1 MGEGN
6 GNPLQCSCLENP
18 RDGGAWWAAVYGVTQ
33 SRTWL
38 KWLSSSSSMSCL
50 KIISSLPLGD
60 FPLTYPLLISRLTSL
75 CSYSILWI
83 ISTLSMKDRLYSPA
97 CNQLYAH
104 VIYMRIGSQV
114 LILFGSFTC
123 FRILLKLLV
132 LLDTKKAALEDSQFG
147 LQMAAFS
154 ISAHTVFSWCMCLKG
169 ETDLFFSFFL
179 KGQQSYKFKTSLLWP
194 HLTLIIP

>member
-1 MGEGN
+1 
-6 GNPLQCSCLENP
+6 
-18 RDGGAWWAAVYGVTQ
+18 
-33 SRTWL
+33 
-38 KWLSSSSSMSCL
+38 
-50 KIISSLPLGD
+50 
-60 FPLTYPLLISRLTSL
+60 
-75 CSYSILWI
+75 
-83 ISTLSMKDRLYSPA
+83 MKDRLYSPA

-104 VIYMRIGSQV
+104 VIYMQIGSQV

-123 FRILLKLLV
+123 FQILLKLLV

-179 KGQQSYKFKTSLLWP
+179 KGQQSYKFKTSLL
-194 HLTLIIP
+194 